1 MHSCYAFLS
10 WNQFPCQIQFSF
22 FFLPDSTNFN
32 SKQVF
37 SNQPET
43 IPTAAHIFCPRPI
56 VRTGL
61 FFGSEATRG
70 PGCDPARRG
79 EASVQCLLPRTW
91 TVNPAAQSCSPA
103 TVFILAAKLL
113 GGPLTRA
120 ISGIRRR
127 CRTIPANPL
136 NSTFCRLT
144 RDTDYIARIVSILDL
159 IETKRRPNEGWTI

>member
-1 MHSCYAFLS
+1 MHSCPGINFRARY
-10 WNQFPCQIQFSF
+10 NFPS

-70 PGCDPARRG
+70 PGCDPARQG

-136 NSTFCRLT
+136 NSTFCRHT